1 MEWLG
6 NNIHEEAVFS
16 EALRKI
22 RRVQGT
28 QAERM
33 MGMTMDEEYSQD
45 P

>member
-16 EALRKI
+16 KALHKI

-28 QAERM
+28 QAETM
-33 MGMTMDEEYSQD
+33 MGMRMDEEYSRD